1 MLMVVAGLLREVGV
15 KLRAAGPQSGLKDW
29 EPAAP
34 RPILRQKRSIGTSH
48 CAGATISYALGQR
61 EAGPYRFDR
70 ECLCSS
76 PEAHG
81 AQFLEGIVLPWVKGN
96 A

>member
-1 MLMVVAGLLREVGV
+1 MRRLLGV
-15 KLRAAGPQSGLKDW
+15 FVP
-29 EPAAP
+29 
-34 RPILRQKRSIGTSH
+34 
-48 CAGATISYALGQR
+48 AGAVLVLFGVVSYALTQR

-76 PEAHG
+76 LEAHG